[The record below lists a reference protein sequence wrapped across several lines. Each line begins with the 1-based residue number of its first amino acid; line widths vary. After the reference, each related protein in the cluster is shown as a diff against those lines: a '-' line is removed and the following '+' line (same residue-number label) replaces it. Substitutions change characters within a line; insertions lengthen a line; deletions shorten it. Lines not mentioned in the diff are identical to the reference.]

1 MKSLKNYILESQ
13 IKYPY
18 VLFMD
23 EDGTDNQQEASFI
36 DWLDEMLEKGESI
49 IVYEGPKSS
58 SAKRNTGLEF
68 NEASFDTEYFASQ
81 CLRKSNQYGFEATLE
96 DEYTVGVS
104 FMISGP
110 LPTTKY
116 YVRICKLDC
125 EDAEKTEPK
134 FPNDFVKF
142 DTKML
147 GF

>member
-13 IKYPY
+13 RKYPC

-23 EDGTDNQQEASFI
+23 EDGTDYQQEASFI
-36 DWLDEMLEKGESI
+36 DWLDEMLEMGESI
-49 IVYEGPKSS
+49 IVYEGPKSA

-68 NEASFDTEYFASQ
+68 YDALFDVEDFESQ
-81 CLRKSNQYGFEATLE
+81 YLKKSNHYGFEATLE
-96 DEYTVGVS
+96 DEYTVGIS
-104 FMISGP
+104 FVISGP
-110 LPTTKY
+110 LPTPKY
-116 YVRICKLDC
+116 YVRICKIDS
-125 EDAEKTEPK
+125 EETEPK